1 MLANF
6 DLNPREPG
14 FLNGEPGFPNM
25 EPGFLKRD
33 PGFQNWGPGF
43 LKGEYFSSKIDLR
56 GKITFRAP

>member
-14 FLNGEPGFPNM
+14 FLDM